1 MSFREAG
8 VTNNM
13 NDASVLFKCLYKTPA
28 FNMSKHPLFERGRE
42 HSREA
47 TPSRRACDQQAT
59 HIDSQQQ
66 VHSRSEGEH
75 NLTQSMSMCEERF
88 KLQWWVVF
96 FFFFFKLQMMTILS
110 LTESL
115 PFPSS
120 IAVTLEAVMWVL
132 VIQKKWSNPKVSVM
146 LQIKPSICPFGSFP
160 HNCSIYS
167 TCF

>member
-88 KLQWWVVF
+88 KLQ
-96 FFFFFKLQMMTILS
+96 
-110 LTESL
+110 
-115 PFPSS
+115 
-120 IAVTLEAVMWVL
+120 
-132 VIQKKWSNPKVSVM
+132 
-146 LQIKPSICPFGSFP
+146 
-160 HNCSIYS
+160 
-167 TCF
+167 